1 MTEYSVSRGLPNGMA
16 KSNVEAS
23 VNAPPPPS
31 TSGLPASLAGPEWT
45 GLPTNSRVVALT
57 FDAGGDSAAV
67 AQILATLSQ
76 QGVPGTFFLTGRW
89 SEYNPVQATQI
100 AALYPVGNHTYSHPH
115 LRTLTNAQVS
125 EEVTRGAQ
133 AIQTATGHDVRPL
146 FRFPYGESDGR
157 TLGIVHGLGYGGI
170 RWTLDTWGWKGRS
183 AGQSIDS
190 VVSRVLSAQRQCLP
204 PSRLDTAGGA
214 ASVLDGT
221 AHIVIGQRRHLL

>member
-1 MTEYSVSRGLPNGMA
+1 MTLSPRARLTVDYETAVGERGYWMTEYSVSRGLPNGMA
-16 KSNVEAS
+16 KSDVEAS

-100 AALYPVGNHTYSHPH
+100 AALYPVGNHS
-115 LRTLTNAQVS
+115 
-125 EEVTRGAQ
+125 
-133 AIQTATGHDVRPL
+133 
-146 FRFPYGESDGR
+146 
-157 TLGIVHGLGYGGI
+157 
-170 RWTLDTWGWKGRS
+170 
-183 AGQSIDS
+183 
-190 VVSRVLSAQRQCLP
+190 
-204 PSRLDTAGGA
+204 
-214 ASVLDGT
+214 T